1 MAGQDA
7 VKTAARTLDLL
18 EVFAKA
24 RGPLSLTEI
33 AQRINTPISSCH
45 SLVRTLQARG
55 YVYVLDNRKRV
66 YPTKRLLAVANA
78 IARHDPLLEKLAPV
92 LEDLRRDTGET
103 VLLGKRQDDHVTY
116 LEVIEGTHI
125 VRYTSSPG
133 DTKPLH
139 SSTIGKA
146 TLGLMDPAERAALVA
161 RIALPRVTP
170 NTVTDRAALLAE
182 IERSAARGWY
192 ETRGENIADVMAISV
207 SFRILDEGL
216 GVALAGPIARMTE
229 NFDAYLARL
238 KQAQAAF
245 AALNAEF
252 EGR

>member
-18 EVFAKA
+18 EAFAKA

-78 IARHDPLLEKLAPV
+78 IARHDPLLEKLAPI
-92 LEDLRRDTGET
+92 LEELRRDTGET

-146 TLGLMDPAERAALVA
+146 TLGLMAPAERAALVA
-161 RIALPRVTP
+161 RI
-170 NTVTDRAALLAE
+170 DRAAPEGDAHLKMGEAKPA
-182 IERSAARGWY
+182 IEDEAH
-192 ETRGENIADVMAISV
+192 GEAH
-207 SFRILDEGL
+207 
-216 GVALAGPIARMTE
+216 
-229 NFDAYLARL
+229 
-238 KQAQAAF
+238 
-245 AALNAEF
+245 
-252 EGR
+252 